1 MIGLYLHRDGLRFC
15 AQSGDSMVIYDH
27 DLDDRPPWN
36 ESWIESGFEL
46 AKAELKFTFRE
57 DFRLL
62 VDRPH
67 AMAVSQSV
75 PFGEKQLPQV
85 LENFLEEELPEDI
98 EDFQFDYRVLHTKGT
113 QSAVLGFWIRKK
125 LLTAWCHFSDEQAF
139 NSLDIQ
145 PAESVLLPSAQAMPT
160 LRIYKD
166 LQQRVRFG
174 SLQIIEGLPQMILG
188 ILPSAQADKLE
199 KLLRLQ
205 GSRNDNISQLEI
217 DPELS
222 ELFVLQEKF
231 NIPERKENSPAIPS
245 DPFSSFAFNDAFFD
259 LHFRKGEFVQ
269 KGISERL
276 LYPVLIATVALCA
289 WLGTVTWANHQS
301 AQTMTNKTKVLSL
314 NKNKVWKRLFPQKR
328 VPQSRM
334 SEQMKGHY
342 KEFTGESNNKSDDEH
357 ISSLQALGLLFTSI
371 KPDDEVLIERASIGK
386 SITLTGTSAMQD
398 RIYNLSEGF
407 KKNSDFREPNI
418 TSTKRGKEGETPV
431 YQFRFS
437 TAYIGDE

>member
-15 AQSGDSMVIYDH
+15 AQNGDAMSIYDH

-46 AKAELKFTFRE
+46 AKAELNFTFRE

-67 AMAVSQSV
+67 AIAVSQSV

-125 LLTAWCHFSDEQAF
+125 LLSAWCHFSDEQAF

-166 LQQRVRFG
+166 LQQRIRFG
-174 SLQIIEGLPQMILG
+174 SLQIIEGLPQMTLG
-188 ILPSAQADKLE
+188 ILPSSQPEKLE

-205 GSRNDNISQLEI
+205 GCRNDNISQLEI
-217 DPELS
+217 DPECS

-231 NIPERKENSPAIPS
+231 NIPERKETSPVIPS
-245 DPFSSFAFNDAFFD
+245 DPFSSFAFDDAFFD
-259 LHFRKGEFVQ
+259 LQFRKGEFVQ
-269 KGISERL
+269 KGVAERL
-276 LYPVLIATVALCA
+276 LYPTLLATLAICA
-289 WLGTVTWANHQS
+289 WLGSLSWANHQQ
-301 AQTMTNKTKVLSL
+301 AKTLFNKTQSLSH
-314 NKNKVWKRLFPQKR
+314 NKAKVWKRLFPQKR

-334 SEQMKGHY
+334 TQQMEGYY
-342 KEFTGESNNKSDDEH
+342 KEFTGETKNNSDEEH

-371 KPDDEVLIERASIGK
+371 EPDDEVLIERASIGK
-386 SITLTGTSAMQD
+386 SITLTGTSADQN
-398 RIYNLSEGF
+398 RIYKLSEGF
-407 KKNSDFREPNI
+407 KNNSDFREPNI
-418 TSTKRGKEGETPV
+418 TSTKRGKEGEAPL

-437 TAYIGDE
+437 TAYTGDQ